1 MRSGKKWTN
10 HYLFLFAIATVMIV
24 LDQWSKAWIRQN
36 IALGEEIYPI
46 PFLAPFFRF
55 TFWHNTGAAFGIFQ
69 DANIP
74 LLILSSIVSV
84 LIIWYYH
91 QAYAEPLIVRI
102 SMGLI
107 LGGAIGNIIDRIQ
120 LGYVTDFIAVGRFPV
135 FNVADSC
142 VTVGVLLMLL
152 GLFIQE
158 HKLKNARQAVKIEQD
173 GKDEN

>member
-24 LDQWSKAWIRQN
+24 LDQWSKGWIRQN

-91 QAYAEPLIVRI
+91 QVYEEPLIVRI

-158 HKLKNARQAVKIEQD
+158 HKLKNARQAAEIAQD